1 MVRLDLSNSACGDA
15 HLRRE
20 RSWSGKWLTCF
31 SDQLIADI
39 TGADLR
45 IPRHYRMMEI

>member
-1 MVRLDLSNSACGDA
+1 MADL
-15 HLRRE
+15 
-20 RSWSGKWLTCF
+20 F

-45 IPRHYRMMEI
+45 IPRHYCMMEI